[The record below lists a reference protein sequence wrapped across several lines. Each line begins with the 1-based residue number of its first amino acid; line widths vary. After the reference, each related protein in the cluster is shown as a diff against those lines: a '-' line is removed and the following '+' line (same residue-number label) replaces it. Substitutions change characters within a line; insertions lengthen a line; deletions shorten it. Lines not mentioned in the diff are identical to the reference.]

1 MEDKPQ
7 LFTFISWF
15 QPLIFANLTGTII
28 LKKYAK
34 KKKVNFYFIFFVD
47 ISYQLTQIWQVM
59 LVSD

>member
-1 MEDKPQ
+1 MQ
-7 LFTFISWF
+7 
-15 QPLIFANLTGTII
+15 
-28 LKKYAK
+28 K